1 MRLYSDVLMNFLL
14 LRTFSLI
21 DSTVIHASSVSTNV
35 TESSSLSNVR
45 SQNINS
51 GDNVPVR
58 VNVEERQ
65 VERGK

>member
-1 MRLYSDVLMNFLL
+1 MNFLL

-21 DSTVIHASSVSTNV
+21 DSTVIHASSVSTNA

-58 VNVEERQ
+58 VNMEERQ

>member
-1 MRLYSDVLMNFLL
+1 MNFLL

-21 DSTVIHASSVSTNV
+21 DSTVINASSVSTNV

-58 VNVEERQ
+58 VNMEERQ